1 MTAGTQFRWC
11 KIWKTW
17 DLLLSLLF
25 GIHLFRRNICEV
37 PTNSLNKIFL
47 NLNREIIKYENN
59 TDHYVEKF
67 IYALQ
72 SKRESGRFPDDEE
85 FKTVLANK
93 AVYQMRGKYKAYL
106 FERFENYETEEVKD
120 VSTLLADGTY
130 TIEHIMPQ
138 HLTPEWIKELGEQAK
153 EIHDTW
159 LHRLGNLTLT
169 AYNPDMSDHSFADKR
184 DDDKGYKNSGLRM
197 NQKIA
202 ERNHWGLEEIQERNA
217 EMVDLAVNTI
227 WPTPVTSY
235 IPAKKEFDSCTLD
248 GDDFDLRGREIVRY
262 SYLGVET
269 PVTSW
274 TDMFEH
280 VLKYLHSQDKSV
292 LTTLAYSTSDS
303 ADLSAYFS
311 SKPNGLRMA
320 LEIDSNVFAEKN
332 TSTATKISI
341 LQRLFTLFGADPMGL
356 VFYLKDA
363 EKDRGAEETRNA
375 RRKRYWTYALPQIQE
390 ANRENGSFSN
400 ANPGTSNIE
409 NGYFGIGGFYVSCV
423 ANEDQARVD
432 FILAS
437 GDAKK
442 NKETFDF
449 LYDRREEI
457 AQKLGIA
464 VEWNRADQYNSSW
477 FLCRLKGISILNE
490 SDWPAMAEFQS
501 EWSRK
506 FIEVVVPMLKER

>member
-1 MTAGTQFRWC
+1 M
-11 KIWKTW
+11 
-17 DLLLSLLF
+17 
-25 GIHLFRRNICEV
+25 
-37 PTNSLNKIFL
+37 
-47 NLNREIIKYENN
+47 
-59 TDHYVEKF
+59 
-67 IYALQ
+67 
-72 SKRESGRFPDDEE
+72 
-85 FKTVLANK
+85 
-93 AVYQMRGKYKAYL
+93 
-106 FERFENYETEEVKD
+106 
-120 VSTLLADGTY
+120 
-130 TIEHIMPQ
+130 
-138 HLTPEWIKELGEQAK
+138 
-153 EIHDTW
+153 
-159 LHRLGNLTLT
+159 
-169 AYNPDMSDHSFADKR
+169 
-184 DDDKGYKNSGLRM
+184 
-197 NQKIA
+197 
-202 ERNHWGLEEIQERNA
+202 
-217 EMVDLAVNTI
+217 
-227 WPTPVTSY
+227 
-235 IPAKKEFDSCTLD
+235 
-248 GDDFDLRGREIVRY
+248 
-262 SYLGVET
+262 
-269 PVTSW
+269 
-274 TDMFEH
+274 
-280 VLKYLHSQDKSV
+280 
-292 LTTLAYSTSDS
+292 
-303 ADLSAYFS
+303 
-311 SKPNGLRMA
+311 
-320 LEIDSNVFAEKN
+320 EIDSNVFAEKN